1 MRNPWDK
8 GNLCVTCAQLNN
20 AKTFFILDYD
30 APLSE
35 AGDMTPKY
43 RSIKDAIKQH
53 APEHSR

>member
-1 MRNPWDK
+1 M
-8 GNLCVTCAQLNN
+8 LLVCAQLNN

>member
-1 MRNPWDK
+1 M
-8 GNLCVTCAQLNN
+8 GLGQLVCYLCTIEQCKN
-20 AKTFFILDYD
+20 FFILDYD

>member
-1 MRNPWDK
+1 MCYLYTIEQRKN
-8 GNLCVTCAQLNN
+8 
-20 AKTFFILDYD
+20 FFILDYD